1 MLHATAKKERTMTSS
16 FPWRALL
23 LVIALLI
30 SGPVS
35 RAGAA
40 DAPVNIDV
48 LLSLTGSGTFIG
60 RIHQQTLA
68 VMETLINKQG
78 GIKGRPVHFVIQDDQ
93 TNPQVAVELTNGI
106 IAKKATVMLGA
117 DLSAVCRAMA
127 PLFQNGPVDYC
138 LSPGVHPLPGSYQFT
153 ATVGTPELCVA
164 YFRYLHAKGIRR
176 VAVLTST
183 DASGQDGEAGVL
195 AAAALPENKDMEI
208 TAKEHFN
215 PTDVTVTAQITRVK
229 ASNAQALIA
238 WTTGTPFGTVL
249 RSASDDGLDIPIL
262 TTNGNMTFA
271 QMAQY
276 AGFLPKEL
284 LFPGFAY
291 VASDPAPGMTPQQ
304 RDFIVAMKAAG
315 IKPDFQ
321 SGMPWDPAMI
331 LIDALRHV
339 GADAPAD
346 KVREYIANLSGYQG
360 ITGPYDFRTGITN
373 RGLNERGVVVM
384 RWDGTKTMWIP
395 ASRPGGMPL

>member
-1 MLHATAKKERTMTSS
+1 MHKLRIYSWRTVV
-16 FPWRALL
+16 
-23 LVIALLI
+23 LVLAVLAA
-30 SGPVS
+30 GPAA
-35 RAGAA
+35 RAA
-40 DAPVNIDV
+40 DAPFNIDV

-60 RIHQQTLA
+60 RIHQQTLG
-68 VMETLINKQG
+68 VMEGLINQQG
-78 GIKGRPVHFVIQDDQ
+78 GINGRPIHFVIQDDQ

-106 IAKKATVMLGA
+106 IAKKATVMLGS

-138 LSPGVHPLPGSYQFT
+138 LSPGVHPPAGSFQFT
-153 ATVGTPELCVA
+153 ATVGTPDLCVA
-164 YFRYLHAKGIRR
+164 YFRYLRAKGIHR

-183 DASGQDGEAGVL
+183 DASGQDGETGVL
-195 AAAALPENKDMEI
+195 AAAALPENKGMEI

-215 PTDVTVTAQITRVK
+215 PSDVTVAAQITRVK

-271 QMAQY
+271 QMAAY
-276 AGFLPKEL
+276 AGFMPKEL

-291 VASDPAPGMTPQQ
+291 VATEVRPGMTQQQ
-304 RDFIVAMKAAG
+304 RDFVTAMKAAG

-321 SGMPWDPAMI
+321 SGMPWDPASI
-331 LIDALRHV
+331 VIDALRHV
-339 GADAPAD
+339 GSDAPAD
-346 KVREYIANLSGYQG
+346 KIRDFMANLHGYQG
-360 ITGPYDFRTGITN
+360 ITGPYDFRDGSN
-373 RGLNERGVVVM
+373 RGLNANGVVVM
-384 RWDGTKTMWIP
+384 RWDVAKTTWTP
-395 ASRPGGMPL
+395 VSRPGGAPL